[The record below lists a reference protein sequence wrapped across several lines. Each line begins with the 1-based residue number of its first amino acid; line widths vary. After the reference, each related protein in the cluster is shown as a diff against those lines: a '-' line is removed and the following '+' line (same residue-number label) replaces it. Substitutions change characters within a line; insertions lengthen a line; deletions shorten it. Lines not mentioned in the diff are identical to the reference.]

1 MSGTWGN
8 VKFWKGKSIL
18 CNIGVSKWR
27 IFWKPSSNKNTN
39 FFLFL
44 ISYFFLFTANKNT
57 IWLVPCVCPLNHP
70 AGHLFHLDFSSS
82 CFLFL
87 FIYCKYYILKY
98 YFLFYYWKSNQNWLV
113 PCVWPLNHPAAPLFS
128 VLLLLH
134 CVRTRSHRLLL

>member
-1 MSGTWGN
+1 MASNKPCLKGTYLEYRVKN
-8 VKFWKGKSIL
+8 VRDMGKCHLTFWKGKSIL

-44 ISYFFLFTANKNT
+44 FSYFFLFTANKNT

-70 AGHLFHLDFSSS
+70 AGHLFHLDLSSS

-87 FIYCKYYILKY
+87 ISFYLLQILYLKI
-98 YFLFYYWKSNQNWLV
+98 LF
-113 PCVWPLNHPAAPLFS
+113 PI
-128 VLLLLH
+128 LLLEIKSKLISSL
-134 CVRTRSHRLLL
+134 CVAT